1 MPSAATTARAKANT
15 RNVRRVPAN
24 GIRSSAAANV
34 PTSEPAVEI
43 ATTRVAFVF
52 AQTMVEAPKYGARSR
67 AAAISLPR
75 LAAPTTKTT
84 TASGGCAT
92 RRGEVSS
99 GVTVGVEVER
109 EGVDAPALPG
119 RARAVVEHM
128 A

>member
-1 MPSAATTARAKANT
+1 
-15 RNVRRVPAN
+15 
-24 GIRSSAAANV
+24 
-34 PTSEPAVEI
+34 
-43 ATTRVAFVF
+43 
-52 AQTMVEAPKYGARSR
+52 MVEAPKYGARSR

-99 GVTVGVEVER
+99 GVPVGVEVER

-128 A
+128 AQVGAAAPAQDLGAGHPVGAVLARLDRLGDRRLREARPAGARVEFGIRP